1 MGFLSFLPLIGNL
14 IDKVFPDT
22 QESDKAKLELMK
34 QIQAGDL
41 EEIKGKFGVIQSEG
55 SSEHW
60 LVAAWRPITMLVFL
74 AMIISWWFGY
84 VPVNV
89 TEPLLMELFGL
100 IKIGLGGYVVGRS
113 AEKAIQTWK
122 GTR

>member
-1 MGFLSFLPLIGNL
+1 MSFIPLIGQL
-14 IDKVFPDT
+14 IDRVFPDT
-22 QESDKAKLELMK
+22 EASDKAKLELMK
-34 QIQAGDL
+34 KIQDGDI
-41 EEIKGKFGVIQSEG
+41 EEIKGKFDVISSEG
-55 SSEHW
+55 ASEHW

-89 TEPLLMELFGL
+89 SEPLLMELFGL

-113 AEKAIQTWK
+113 AEKAISTWK

>member
-1 MGFLSFLPLIGNL
+1 MSFMSFIPLIGQL
-14 IDKVFPDT
+14 IDRVFPDT
-22 QESDKAKLELMK
+22 EASDKAKLELMK
-34 QIQAGDL
+34 KIQDGDI
-41 EEIKGKFGVIQSEG
+41 EEIKGKFDVISSEG
-55 SSEHW
+55 ASEHW

-89 TEPLLMELFGL
+89 SEPLLMELFGL

-113 AEKAIQTWK
+113 AEKAISTWK